1 MSEKLLCDFCGTEIT
16 SDAEFCS
23 KCGTIFIDDVS
34 CFNHSDNDAKGV
46 CAICHQ
52 AYCKRCGIRVNNI
65 FLCNEHSNYEIYEGM
80 ARVYGSSDEQQVNFY
95 KSILEDNELHPF
107 IYVRKTSPLSVGGV
121 DYTLFRAS
129 GEFDGHIINEIKL
142 MVPCSEVLKAEKI
155 IDEIEESAEQSPQN

>member
-1 MSEKLLCDFCGTEIT
+1 MPEKHFCDFCGTEI
-16 SDAEFCS
+16 SADAEFCN
-23 KCGTIFIDDVS
+23 KCGTIFIDQVS
-34 CFNHSDNDAKGV
+34 CFNHPDNDAKGV

-107 IYVRKTSPLSVGGV
+107 IYVRKASPLSVGGV
-121 DYTLFRAS
+121 AYTLFRSS

-142 MVPCSEVLKAEKI
+142 MMPCSEVLKAEKI

>member
-1 MSEKLLCDFCGTEIT
+1 
-16 SDAEFCS
+16 
-23 KCGTIFIDDVS
+23 
-34 CFNHSDNDAKGV
+34 
-46 CAICHQ
+46 
-52 AYCKRCGIRVNNI
+52 VNNI

-107 IYVRKTSPLSVGGV
+107 IYVRKASPLSVGGV
-121 DYTLFRAS
+121 AYTLFRSS

-142 MVPCSEVLKAEKI
+142 MMPCSEVLKAEKI